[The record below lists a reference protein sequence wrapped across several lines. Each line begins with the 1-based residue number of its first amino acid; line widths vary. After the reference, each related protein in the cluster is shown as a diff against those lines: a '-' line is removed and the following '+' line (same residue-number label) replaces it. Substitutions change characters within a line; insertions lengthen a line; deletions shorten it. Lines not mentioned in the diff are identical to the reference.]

1 MNGSLSKPFAG
12 SSFRKAAAVVPG
24 HSVPAWIDA
33 ITAGERNSAPPPVAA
48 PRVRAGLV
56 LRSVLRHPPVTAKGS
71 PHVSRA
77 R

>member
-1 MNGSLSKPFAG
+1 MNGSLSKPSAG
-12 SSFRKAAAVVPG
+12 SSFRKAATVVPG

-33 ITAGERNSAPPPVAA
+33 IAAGGRNSAPPPVA